1 MLNLEDIL
9 KAIEKNRDRIKP
21 FGVRQMGVFGSVVR
35 GEQTEKSDLDFLVE
49 FENETFKSYMGL
61 KFFLEE
67 LFGCRV
73 DLVIREGIK
82 PRLREPILSE
92 VVYAKG
98 F

>member
-1 MLNLEDIL
+1 MSNLDEIL
-9 KAIEKNRDRIKP
+9 RKIEVNRGEIK
-21 FGVRQMGVFGSVVR
+21 FYGVRQLGVFGSAVR
-35 GEQTEKSDLDFLVE
+35 GELTETSDLDILVE

-67 LFGCRV
+67 LFGRSV
-73 DLVIREGIK
+73 DLVIRGGIK

-92 VVYAKG
+92 VVYAEG